1 MLSFLKQEP
10 GFYGRMYRLAVPIV
24 LQNIINS
31 GLALADTFMVGV
43 LGEAELAAVTLAN
56 NVFFVLIIM
65 GFGIQSGMAVLISQY
80 WGRGDNRTISRV
92 IGLGLYV
99 SGGIAALFVAAVMCF
114 PAGVMHIATSDTE
127 LAAIGAPYLS
137 IVAPAFFMNMVSM
150 TVLGAF
156 RSMENPRVGL
166 AVLALSMG
174 VNTLLNYMLIFGNFG
189 APELGVKGA
198 ALATLISRVLEI
210 LLTAGY
216 LLINKYFRVDWR
228 AALRPGMYI
237 TKQFGV
243 YGIPVIINE
252 TMWGLGFTL
261 YPIIAGHM
269 EGAASGVAA
278 FTVALNVD
286 RVLGAL
292 FFGTG
297 GAAAVIIG
305 KHLGAEG
312 SDASPE
318 SRRTAYD
325 LGKAMLLI
333 TGAVGV
339 AAGVLLT
346 LTAAFAAK
354 PFLTGVMGMED
365 GTASLARVIMFIN
378 ALNMPVRALN
388 FTVIVGILRGGGDVK
403 AAAVIDIA
411 FLYLIGLPFA
421 FVAGLILQYGVM
433 FIFLGMLI
441 EESTKLFISLRRF
454 KARVWVKNVTV

>member
-1 MLSFLKQEP
+1 
-10 GFYGRMYRLAVPIV
+10 MYRLAVPIV
-24 LQNIINS
+24 LQNLINS
-31 GLALADTFMVGV
+31 GLSLADTFMVGV

-80 WGRGDNRTISRV
+80 WGRGDNQTISRV

-99 SGGIAALFVAAVMCF
+99 SGGIAALFVTAVMCF
-114 PAGVMHIATSDTE
+114 PAGVMNIATSDAG
-127 LAAIGAPYLS
+127 LAAIGTDYLS
-137 IVAPAFFMNMVSM
+137 VIAPAFFLNMVSM

-166 AVLALSMG
+166 VILSLSMG
-174 VNTLLNYMLIFGNFG
+174 VNTLLNYMLIFGKFG
-189 APELGVKGA
+189 APELGVQGA
-198 ALATLISRVLEI
+198 AFATLVSRALEI

-216 LLINKYFRVDWR
+216 LWLNKYFRVDWR
-228 AALRPGMYI
+228 AALRPGVYI

-252 TMWGLGFTL
+252 TLWGLGFTL
-261 YPIIAGHM
+261 YPVIAGHM
-269 EGAASGVAA
+269 EGAAAGVAA
-278 FTVALNVD
+278 FTVALNID

-312 SDASPE
+312 SDANPE
-318 SRRTAYD
+318 SRQTAYD
-325 LGKAMLLI
+325 LGKALLLI
-333 TGAVGV
+333 TGAVGA

-365 GTASLARVIMFIN
+365 GTASLARVIMFVN
-378 ALNMPVRALN
+378 AFNMPVRALN
-388 FTVIVGILRGGGDVK
+388 FTIIVGILRGGGDVK

-421 FVAGLILQYGVM
+421 FIMGLYLQYGVL
-433 FIFLGMLI
+433 FVFLAMLI